1 MVDDLCRLRGAHF
14 VVCQYR
20 NIKIHLGFAYSIP
33 AYSETC
39 ICADW
44 EIYEKLDSVKCYAG
58 SRIASR
64 RQWSAGIHKKI
75 CFHTS
80 RHTFATML
88 LTLGV
93 DLYTVS
99 KLPGHSN
106 VKTTQIYAKIVDS
119 KKVEAVHL
127 LDNAF

>member
-1 MVDDLCRLRGAHF
+1 MANLKWKNLYCNEGQWYVSIVTAKTDGPLVLPLSSKAMDLPNQSMTNTLLKSW
-14 VVCQYR
+14 
-20 NIKIHLGFAYSIP
+20 I
-33 AYSETC
+33 
-39 ICADW
+39 
-44 EIYEKLDSVKCYAG
+44 
-58 SRIASR
+58 
-64 RQWSAGIHKKI
+64 WSAGIHKKI

-106 VKTTQIYAKIVDS
+106 VKTTQIYAKMVDS